1 MLLSASGE
9 SPAQTLPTLMI
20 TTTESSVN
28 ETDGTVAINWQG
40 TWSGPR
46 AGDVSVIV
54 RIGVPSDS
62 ATYGTDY
69 SSPVNFGLGV
79 FSVTYS
85 QASTF
90 DSGSFMLELT
100 DDTEAEGNEVFTL
113 TADAEIYPV
122 VPAMVTIVDDDR
134 LTPTGIML
142 SVDPTHVTEGSDTN
156 PTPVTVTAAFL
167 PIGATRTASTTVM
180 VSVDS
185 GTATEG
191 TDFTPISTAI
201 PVTIQ
206 GDITRGTGSFN
217 LTVAD
222 DTLDELDETVT
233 VTAPSAGG
241 FAVTSATLTIADND
255 ALGVTLSATTLAVM
269 EGGEGSYTVV
279 LDSAP
284 AVSATVTIAAGTS
297 TPTAPITVSP
307 ASLTFSSTDWHMHQT
322 VTVMATED
330 TDALDG
336 TRTLTHTV
344 SGYGTVTRAASIVVA
359 VADDDTPTIT
369 LGAETVNEG
378 VASSMVTITA
388 VLDLPVATG
397 FTVTVSTADGT
408 AEAASD
414 YTAPTTILTFDG
426 TESETETFT
435 VPITNDNIAEG
446 DETFTVSLGTP
457 SGTTTTINTASIATV
472 TITDNDYAE
481 VSFREGAP
489 FVGENDGT
497 VRMTLILDEAVQGGF
512 EVTVSTANGSAT
524 AGSDY
529 AAIPTTLTFVGTPN
543 EMKMFTAVSIIDD
556 EVVEGVEDFAVVLS
570 GASTTAL
577 VDFDEEAY
585 ISIDDNDYAAVTF
598 SASSVTVGEDAG
610 TATVTATLD
619 NAVQGGFEVA
629 VSTSPGTATSPS
641 DYDYTV
647 AGTTTNTTLTFAGM
661 AGEIQEF
668 TVSIIDDSTAEGAE
682 MFTVSLSDAAIALSR
697 ITARDTIT
705 ITITDDD
712 EAMVTLGPETVAEN
726 AGSVTVTA
734 TLNNAVQDGFE
745 VTVVTMDG
753 TAEAGSDYTAPS
765 TTLTFNGTVSEAV
778 AFPVSITNN
787 DIFDGDKEFTVGLS
801 TLAETTATVAITGT
815 ATITIENDD
824 PDPTVITLSL
834 SPTRGAEEGDTTAVT
849 VTAAYSV
856 GVMLTADTT
865 VTVTVGDSQDLAIA
879 GTDYT
884 PVEVLTVTILAGA
897 NSGMASFNLEVLEDT
912 IHERTRVVDGVLSA
926 GDEVLTVSG
935 TADGFA
941 VTSATLRLR
950 DNDDTDEVVLSL
962 SQTEVEEGASA
973 TITVTAAFLPTD
985 VSLVFD
991 LPVSVRVGNS
1001 GDSATEG
1008 TDYTMVEDLTITIAA
1023 GETSGTGT
1031 FQFAPTADAI
1041 DDSGETVTVSGSGL
1055 DYPITDLTLAI
1066 TDPDPTVITLS
1077 LNPTRVDEGDTMA
1090 VTVTAAYSVGV
1101 TLTSATEVTVTVG
1114 DSGDLATAG
1123 TDYTPVEVL
1132 TVTISAGANSGMASF
1147 NLEVLE
1153 DTIHEETRVVDGVLS
1168 SENEALTVSGT
1179 ADGFSV
1185 TSATLRLRDNDS
1197 TQAIVLSLSQ
1207 TEVEEGASATVTVT
1221 AAILPTGVSLLFD
1234 LPLTVRVGNNGDSAT
1249 EGTDYTMVDDFTI
1262 TIVAGATSGTGTFQ
1276 FAPTADAVD
1285 DPGETV
1291 TVSGSGIDMA
1301 IEDLTLEITD
1311 PDPPAITLSLNPTRV
1326 DEGATM
1332 AVTVTAAY
1340 SVGVTLTSAT
1350 EVTVTVGDSGDLAT
1364 EGTDYTP
1371 VEVLTVT
1378 ILAGA
1383 NSGMASFNLE
1393 VLEDTIHEQTRVVD
1407 GNLSTGDE
1415 VLTVS
1420 GTADGFSVTSATL
1433 TITDYDFTQGMVLS
1447 FSQTEVEEGAS
1458 ATVTVTA
1465 AILPT
1470 GISFVFDLPVLVTV
1484 GDNGDSATEG
1494 TDYTMVE
1501 DFTFTIAAGET
1512 SGTGTFQ
1519 FAPTADAVDDP
1530 GETVTVSAMAL
1541 EYTIT
1546 DVALAITD
1554 LVPPAITLSL
1564 NPTHVDE
1571 GATTTV
1577 TATATLSGSV
1587 SLTSATEVTVTV
1599 GDSGDLATAGTD
1611 YTPVEVLTVTIL
1623 AGANSGMASFD
1634 LEVLEDTI
1642 HEEVRVVDGVPSAGD
1657 EVLTVSGTADGFA
1670 VTSATLTITDNDD
1683 LQEIVLSISQT
1694 EVEEGASATVTVTA
1708 AIVPTGVSLVFDLP
1722 VLVTVGDNG
1731 DSATEGTDYTMV
1743 EDLTITIAAGATS
1756 GTGTFQ
1762 FAPTADAVDDP
1773 GEAVTVSGLAFE
1785 LPVAAA
1791 LTLAITDTD
1800 PTPTAITLSLNPT
1813 HVDEGSTTTVTA
1825 TATLAGTVSLTS
1837 ATEVTVTVGDSE
1849 DLATA
1854 GTDYTPVEVLTVTIL
1869 AGALSGTA
1877 NFNLEVLEDTIHE
1890 ETRVLDGDL
1899 SPENEALTVSG
1910 TADGFAVTSAT
1921 LAIRDNDDAEGL
1933 VLSIS
1938 QTEAEEGASPT
1949 VTVTVALVPTGV
1961 TLLFDFPVPVAVG
1974 NNGDSA
1980 TEGTDYTMVDDLT
1993 ITIPVGATSG
2003 TSTFQFAPTAD
2014 AIDDP
2019 GETVTVFSLSPEV
2032 QVAALTLAI
2041 TDTDT
2046 APTAITLSVTPVS
2059 VAEGATTTVTATA
2072 MLSGTVSLT
2081 SATEVTVSV
2090 AGGTASTADFT
2101 AVGDVTVTIPAGA
2114 LSGTA
2119 NFNLAVTEDTVVD
2132 PDETLTVSGT
2142 AVPFTITPATLTVD
2156 DNDTAPA
2163 AIALSL
2169 NPTSVSEDSGTT
2181 SVTVTA
2187 SFSGSSSILATETE
2201 VTVSVAADTAS
2212 TADFTAVGNVTVT
2225 IPAEMTSGTASF
2237 DLVVTNDVLA
2247 EGDETLSVS
2256 GTAAASY
2263 GTIPP
2268 ATLTITDDDTAS
2280 STIALSL
2287 TPTSAA
2293 EGATPTVTVTATL
2306 AGTVS
2311 RTSATNV
2318 TVSVAAGTASTAD
2331 FTAVLPFTVTI
2342 PANMLSGTA
2351 SFNLTVTEDPVVDPD
2366 ETLTVSGTATSFTI
2380 TSTTLT
2386 ITDNDTAPTSIALSL
2401 NQTSVIEGATT
2412 TVAVTAEFPG
2422 SVTLTTATEV
2432 TVSVAGGTAEAA
2444 DFTTIPAAITV
2455 TIPAGATSGTAKF
2468 ILAVTDDTLVEGD
2481 ETVTVSGTA
2490 AASYGTI
2497 PSVTLTIIDD
2507 DTAPTSIALSLNPT
2521 SVMEGAATTV
2531 VVTAEFPGNATLTT
2545 ATEVTV
2551 SVAGGTA
2558 EAADF
2563 TATPAAITVTIPAGA
2578 TRGTANCSLA
2588 VTDDTLVEGDETVT
2602 VSGTAAASFGT
2613 IPSVTLTITD
2623 DDTAPT
2629 TIALS
2634 LNPTRA
2640 AEGATTTV
2648 TVTAAYPGNATLTTA
2663 TEVTVSV
2670 AAGTAQAT
2678 DFTAVSDFMVTIAVG
2693 MTSGMNTFDLVATE
2707 DTDLD
2712 PNETVTVSGT
2722 ATGFTT
2728 VTSATLTID
2737 DNETPPAAITLAA
2750 ATVGAG
2756 AGSVTVTATLDN
2768 AVEGGLT
2775 VTVATTDGTAT
2786 AGEDYTTPTTIL
2798 TFVGT
2803 ASEIQTFPVAITDD
2817 NRVEGDETFTVSM
2830 TKSAIFPDT
2839 IDISSTAT
2847 VTITDDEVNPT
2858 EVILS
2863 LTPYW
2868 VEEDSGTTTIAV
2880 TAAYPGGATL
2890 TTATEVTV
2898 SVAGGTASAAD
2909 FIAVSDFTLT
2919 IDALSSSGRGSFDL
2933 TVTEDE
2939 ETEGSETLTVSGAAT
2954 GFAVIS
2960 ATLTILEVNST
2971 TVVQEVVP
2979 ELTRLSVASVID
2991 AVADR
2996 VGRVAAGTAN
3006 TLISFA
3012 GHQSLAPALAANEQ
3026 RLNEGDLSWREVLEN
3041 LSFDLNLEGT
3051 DEEVG
3056 SGGGQAEPG
3065 GTVGIWAS
3073 GGYEN
3078 VSRPDVQ
3085 LGAWEGDL
3093 FSVHAGVDIR
3103 VSENVLVGVAA
3114 NWFEGSFE
3122 FEGNELL
3129 KTDSQLTT
3137 INPYLGWNSGDGAGL
3152 WATIGYGKGKVEMA
3166 LDEPE
3171 RDLTMGMVALGG
3183 SIDISGGD
3191 GVSLAVKGEGSAAQL
3206 KTAAVGTL
3214 EAVMASI
3221 QRLRLA
3227 LEVQGVT
3234 VQDSGEQFTQSVALG
3249 IRHDGGD
3256 GDTGLGAELDGELG
3270 WSASAT
3276 GVTLKAI
3283 GHVLLAHQ
3291 SDLKEWGV
3299 GGLIRYA
3306 SGSSEGR
3313 GLSLRLQPSYGAESG
3328 NGQLW
3333 EHQVTELESESDD
3346 APEARLAMRLDWGL
3360 PALSGR
3366 GLLTPYG
3373 NFELSEDGERIYRL
3387 GSRFEL
3393 GPSIHIDLGG
3403 DRKEAADEA
3412 PEYGIDLA
3420 VRVYW

>member
-9 SPAQTLPTLMI
+9 SLAQTLPTLMI

-191 TDFTPISTAI
+191 TDFTTISTSI

-255 ALGVTLSATTLAVM
+255 APGVTLSATTLAVM

-753 TAEAGSDYTAPS
+753 TAEAGSDYTALS

-865 VTVTVGDSQDLAIA
+865 VTVTVGDSEDLAIA

-1114 DSGDLATAG
+1114 DSGDLATEG

-1185 TSATLRLRDNDS
+1185 TSATLRLLDNDS

-1326 DEGATM
+1326 DEGATTT
-1332 AVTVTAAY
+1332 VTVTAAY
-1340 SVGVTLTSAT
+1340 AVGVMLTEAT
-1350 EVTVTVGDSGDLAT
+1350 TVSVTVGDSGDLAT
-1364 EGTDYTP
+1364 AGTDYTP

-1420 GTADGFSVTSATL
+1420 GTADGFAVTSATL

-1623 AGANSGMASFD
+1623 AGALSGTASFD
-1634 LEVLEDTI
+1634 LEVIEDTI

-1670 VTSATLTITDNDD
+1670 VTPATLTIRDND
-1683 LQEIVLSISQT
+1683 LAEGVVLSISQT

-1708 AIVPTGVSLVFDLP
+1708 ALVPIGVSLLFDLP

-2187 SFSGSSSILATETE
+2187 SFSGSNSILATETE

-2318 TVSVAAGTASTAD
+2318 TVSVAVGTASTAD

-2351 SFNLTVTEDPVVDPD
+2351 SFNLTVTEDTVVDPD

-2386 ITDNDTAPTSIALSL
+2386 ITDN
-2401 NQTSVIEGATT
+2401 
-2412 TVAVTAEFPG
+2412 
-2422 SVTLTTATEV
+2422 
-2432 TVSVAGGTAEAA
+2432 
-2444 DFTTIPAAITV
+2444 
-2455 TIPAGATSGTAKF
+2455 
-2468 ILAVTDDTLVEGD
+2468 
-2481 ETVTVSGTA
+2481 
-2490 AASYGTI
+2490 
-2497 PSVTLTIIDD
+2497 

-2563 TATPAAITVTIPAGA
+2563 TASPAAITVTIPAGA

-2588 VTDDTLVEGDETVT
+2588 VTGDTLVEGDETVT

-2768 AVEGGLT
+2768 AIEGGLT

-2863 LTPYW
+2863 LAPYW
-2868 VEEDSGTTTIAV
+2868 VEEDSGKTTIAV

-2939 ETEGSETLTVSGAAT
+2939 ETEGSEILTVSGAAT

-3373 NFELSEDGERIYRL
+3373 NFELSGDGERVYRL